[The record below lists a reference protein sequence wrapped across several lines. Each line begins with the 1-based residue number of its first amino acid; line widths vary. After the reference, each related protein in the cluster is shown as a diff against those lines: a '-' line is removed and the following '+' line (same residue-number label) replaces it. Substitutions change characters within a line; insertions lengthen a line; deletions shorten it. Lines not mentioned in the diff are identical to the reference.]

1 MTNESNIEALHP
13 LLQQALVSSSAVFN
27 MDCMEFMKVVPDK
40 FFQLAI
46 VDPPYGVK
54 ASRKKQYHDGAF
66 TSYTAKDW
74 DNERPQADYFSELV
88 RISEYQIIWGGN
100 YFTEF
105 LPPHKNWIVWD
116 KAQPLGISLSMH
128 ELAYCNAPGQA
139 PIFRVP
145 NGANGNRC
153 VVKDKAV
160 KYLRIH
166 PTQKP
171 IKLYE
176 YCLKHFAKKGWKIID
191 THLGS
196 GSSRIACKKMGFD
209 FVGLEI
215 DAEYFEKHEARW
227 KNFVQQQTLQWD
239 E

>member
-1 MTNESNIEALHP
+1 MNEQSNIEALQPP
-13 LLQQALVSSSAVFN
+13 LHKADVGSSVVFN
-27 MDCMEFMKVVPDK
+27 EDCISVMKRYPDK

-54 ASRKKQYHDGAF
+54 ASRKKQYHARAF

-74 DNERPQADYFSELV
+74 DNERPTKEYFDELFRV
-88 RISEYQIIWGGN
+88 SEYQIIWGGN
-100 YFTEF
+100 YFVEF
-105 LPPHKNWIVWD
+105 LPVHKNWIVWD

-128 ELAYCNAPGQA
+128 ELAFCNAPGQA
-139 PIFRVP
+139 PIFRVT
-145 NGANGNRC
+145 NGSNGNRC
-153 VVKDKAV
+153 VVKDASK
-160 KYLRIH
+160 KYQRIH

-171 IKLYE
+171 IKLYD

-196 GSSRIACKKMGFD
+196 GSSRIACKKAGFA
-209 FVGLEI
+209 FVGCEI
-215 DAEYFEKHEARW
+215 DKEYFEAEEARW
-227 KNFVQQQTLQWD
+227 KNFISQTTLEWD

>member
-1 MTNESNIEALHP
+1 MNEQSNIEALQPP
-13 LLQQALVSSSAVFN
+13 LHKADVGSSAVFN
-27 MDCMEFMKVVPDK
+27 EDCIAVMKRYPDK

-54 ASRKKQYHDGAF
+54 ASRKKQYHAGAF

-74 DNERPQADYFSELV
+74 DNERPTKEYFDELFRV
-88 RISEYQIIWGGN
+88 SEYQIIWGGN
-100 YFTEF
+100 YFVEF
-105 LPPHKNWIVWD
+105 LPVHKNWIVWD

-128 ELAYCNAPGQA
+128 ELAFCNAPGQA
-139 PIFRVP
+139 PIFRVT
-145 NGANGNRC
+145 NGSNGNRC
-153 VVKDKAV
+153 VVKDASK
-160 KYLRIH
+160 KYQRIH

-171 IKLYE
+171 IKLYD

-196 GSSRIACKKMGFD
+196 GSSRIACKKAGFA
-209 FVGLEI
+209 FVGCEI
-215 DAEYFEKHEARW
+215 DKEYFEAQEARW
-227 KNFVQQQTLQWD
+227 KNFISQTTIELN